1 MFQVGIRLC
10 VGLMPWLTAC
20 DDSANGGSLAPIG
33 DAGALPEMKLTE
45 LVSGLD
51 APTFLAALPD
61 ADVLLVLEQPGR
73 VRKIVNGVLEDEPFL
88 DLTDRVSAGGERG
101 LLGLALNPS
110 FAGDGRFYLHYSAR
124 PVPGADIELGAG
136 VVSEFTRRAGELTA
150 DPSSERRLLVIDQPY
165 SNHNGGMLAFHP
177 SDGFLYIGLGDGG
190 SGGDPQGYGQNLDA
204 WLGKMLRIDVNGR
217 DAGEYGI
224 PAGNMTGDGVRPEI
238 WSYGLRNPW
247 RFSFDAET
255 GDLYI
260 GDVGQ
265 GAIEE
270 IDFEPSGAGQRN
282 YGWNTMEGSRCFEP
296 TSGCDREGLTLP
308 VFEYPRDF
316 GCSVTG
322 GYVYRGQA
330 LAALR
335 GVYLFA
341 DYCSGRFGALRVENE
356 RLVLQAEITATL
368 NPSGLRNITSFGVD
382 QGGELYVLTS
392 AGVVYRIDPS

>member
-33 DAGALPEMKLTE
+33 DAGALPVMKLTE
-45 LVSGLD
+45 FVSGLD

-177 SDGFLYIGLGDGG
+177 SDGLLYIGLGDGG

-296 TSGCDREGLTLP
+296 TSACDREGLTLP

-330 LAALR
+330 LGALR

-356 RLVLQAEITATL
+356 RLVLQAEITETL
-368 NPSGLRNITSFGVD
+368 NPDGLRNITSFGVD
-382 QGGELYVLTS
+382 QLGEIYVLTS
-392 AGVVYRIDPS
+392 SGVVYRIDPN

>member
-1 MFQVGIRLC
+1 VFQVGIRLC